1 MLVCTRAPNLHGRL
15 TDLSRIASFY
25 GRLMPTDGDDA
36 LDNVDMQTDAGTAA
50 TTAFT
55 RYTAA
60 AASTRAG
67 TVKSGYER
75 TSSSSVPSLTDS
87 FLPAHQGGPPRSR

>member
-1 MLVCTRAPNLHGRL
+1 MTEALRT
-15 TDLSRIASFY
+15 ASFY

-67 TVKSGYER
+67 TVKSG
-75 TSSSSVPSLTDS
+75 
-87 FLPAHQGGPPRSR
+87 